1 MLCGGRRSELSLSYF
16 VCEAIAIVVAMLNYK
31 KQMEKIKILFNVLL
45 LTHSF
50 KRFKRN
56 YRSENMLLDGS
67 RTYDRM
73 LFMLRIRKGTSVE
86 QMRWENIIKKNVD
99 LHKMDPSHNISII
112 STQSEVAAVQSNRA
126 NGEEISSSHSN
137 FCLFHSFIHHLSQYL
152 CMYIISKHICRAD
165 VVSIQIVMK

>member
-1 MLCGGRRSELSLSYF
+1 MNYF

-56 YRSENMLLDGS
+56 YRSENILLDGS

-86 QMRWENIIKKNVD
+86 QMR
-99 LHKMDPSHNISII
+99 
-112 STQSEVAAVQSNRA
+112 
-126 NGEEISSSHSN
+126 
-137 FCLFHSFIHHLSQYL
+137 
-152 CMYIISKHICRAD
+152 
-165 VVSIQIVMK
+165 